1 MKVSVSDLKNDLSRY
16 LREVEAGE
24 EIVVM
29 SHHHAVARL
38 VAAEPEDVSED
49 DLDCLR
55 GCREFSWSG
64 GKPRLRKAVLNR
76 GKRQISDIV
85 LEQRR

>member
-24 EIVVM
+24 EVVVM
-29 SHHHAVARL
+29 SHHHAVAKL
-38 VAAEPEDVSED
+38 TAIALDDVSED
-49 DLDCLR
+49 DLKNLA
-55 GCREFSWSG
+55 GCRDFSWSG
-64 GKPRLRKAVLNR
+64 KKPKLRAGVANKGR
-76 GKRQISDIV
+76 RQISDLV

>member
-29 SHHHAVARL
+29 SHHHAVAKL
-38 VAAEPEDVSED
+38 TAVALDDVFED
-49 DLDCLR
+49 DLKNLAE
-55 GCREFSWSG
+55 CRDFSWSG
-64 GKPRLRKAVLNR
+64 GKPRLRKAVVNR
-76 GKRQISDIV
+76 GKRQVSDIV